1 MLHVENVS
9 KSYGSHE
16 VLRNISLNV
25 AQGETVAI
33 VGPNGAGKSTLLRL
47 IAGQLELEE
56 GTITIAGATPGSVE
70 ARRAVSFVSDNPV
83 LYDDLSVKE
92 HLEYIARMHDFEE
105 WQPRAEQLIDLLGL
119 SARQDDLPTRF
130 SRGLRQKAALAIG
143 LVRPLDLL
151 LVDEPF
157 VGLDS
162 SGRSA
167 LIELLAATA
176 ADGATVIVSTHE
188 HSFVQRSDRCIALRD
203 GTIAASGVLT
213 AEQVAD
219 ATR

>member
-16 VLRNISLNV
+16 VLRSISLEV

-56 GTITIAGATPGSVE
+56 GTITIAGAAPGSVE

-83 LYDDLSVKE
+83 LYDDLSVME

-157 VGLDS
+157 V
-162 SGRSA
+162 
-167 LIELLAATA
+167 
-176 ADGATVIVSTHE
+176 
-188 HSFVQRSDRCIALRD
+188 
-203 GTIAASGVLT
+203 
-213 AEQVAD
+213 
-219 ATR
+219 